1 MPVANGRRVAVIAGC
16 RTPFCK
22 SGTTLKDVRAVDLA
36 RFVARELLER
46 TNLDGADVNAVIFGQ
61 VVPSALVPNVA
72 REVSLL
78 PQFPKE
84 IPAYSLNRACA
95 SSGQAVAN
103 AYDEIVL
110 GDAEVVLAGGVESLS
125 DIPILASR
133 RLADILMEA
142 SKAKSFGARLRTL
155 SRIRPRDLVPV
166 SPAIAEP
173 STGETM
179 GQSAEK
185 MAKENHISRAA
196 QDRWALRSH
205 ELAARGTDDGRITAE
220 IVPWF
225 GPGGRAGDGVV
236 TQDNGV
242 RRDTSLEQMAKL
254 KPVFDRRYGSVTA
267 ANSSPLTDG
276 ASAVLVMS
284 DSAARALGYTPL
296 AYVRSYAVAAVDPGW
311 QLLQAPIFAV
321 PKALER
327 AGIQWKELGVI
338 EVHEAFAAQVLSNLQ
353 GWAAKG
359 WEINED
365 IINVMGGSI
374 AIGHPFGATGTRLV
388 TTLANEMAR
397 RDVQFGLL
405 SICAQGGMG
414 LAMVWSAAD
423 GSGRG
428 AHLGAR
434 RRRHRRRHFRLEE
447 RAGQQA
453 FGRGEAGPA
462 RDVRRVGARRRRA
475 GRRLLLVEARELHRG
490 GRHRGV
496 RPAHHRRG
504 SRAALGRGP
513 GNAGPGGAL
522 PQTDRRRDS
531 RRVPRR
537 RTRVRP
543 RLRVPRGLRS
553 PPDPA
558 RPPGSAAR
566 HSPGGGRLPAAPP
579 VDWRPRGARHHPR
592 GQGRRRQEGVPF
604 GHRGRAGSSRHP
616 QGRHHRR
623 GATHGRR
630 LAPASQ
636 AAGRVPRM
644 AARRQPTGP
653 GLGLPSRAEAG
664 TRADARQLSRAPR
677 RVGGGGA
684 WAETRHGG
692 GSEARGAAV
701 RAARRH

>member
-1 MPVANGRRVAVIAGC
+1 MPVPRRECDAKRASRSSTFSSLARQRARGRFRDFREENVMPVANGRRVAVIAGC
-16 RTPFCK
+16 RTPFCR
-22 SGTTLKDVRAVDLA
+22 SGTVLKDARAVDLA

-110 GDAEVVLAGGVESLS
+110 GDAEVVLAGAVESLS

-133 RLADILMEA
+133 RLADILVEA
-142 SKAKSFGARLRTL
+142 GKARSLGARLRTFAKL
-155 SRIRPRDLVPV
+155 RPRDLVPV

-185 MAKENHISRAA
+185 MAKENHISREE

-205 ELAARGTDDGRITAE
+205 KLAAKGTADGRLTAE
-220 IVPWF
+220 IVPWLPTR
-225 GPGGRAGDGVV
+225 PGGQVV
-236 TQDNGV
+236 RQDNGI
-242 RRDTSLEQMAKL
+242 RTDTSLEQMAKL

-284 DSAARALGYTPL
+284 DSAARALGYTTL

-353 GWAAKG
+353 GWGALG

-414 LAMVWSAAD
+414 LAMV
-423 GSGRG
+423 
-428 AHLGAR
+428 LER
-434 RRRHRRRHFRLEE
+434 R
-447 RAGQQA
+447 
-453 FGRGEAGPA
+453 
-462 RDVRRVGARRRRA
+462 
-475 GRRLLLVEARELHRG
+475 
-490 GRHRGV
+490 
-496 RPAHHRRG
+496 
-504 SRAALGRGP
+504 
-513 GNAGPGGAL
+513 
-522 PQTDRRRDS
+522 
-531 RRVPRR
+531 
-537 RTRVRP
+537 
-543 RLRVPRGLRS
+543 
-553 PPDPA
+553 
-558 RPPGSAAR
+558 
-566 HSPGGGRLPAAPP
+566 
-579 VDWRPRGARHHPR
+579 
-592 GQGRRRQEGVPF
+592 
-604 GHRGRAGSSRHP
+604 
-616 QGRHHRR
+616 
-623 GATHGRR
+623 
-630 LAPASQ
+630 
-636 AAGRVPRM
+636 
-644 AARRQPTGP
+644 
-653 GLGLPSRAEAG
+653 
-664 TRADARQLSRAPR
+664 
-677 RVGGGGA
+677 
-684 WAETRHGG
+684 
-692 GSEARGAAV
+692 
-701 RAARRH
+701 